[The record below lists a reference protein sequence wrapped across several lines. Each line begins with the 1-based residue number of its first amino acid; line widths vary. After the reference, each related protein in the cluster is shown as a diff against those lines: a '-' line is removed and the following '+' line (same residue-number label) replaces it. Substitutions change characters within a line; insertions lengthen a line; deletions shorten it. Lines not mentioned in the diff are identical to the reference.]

1 MSHFLYL
8 PFFVQYINVVP
19 KKSAYCHAKTSQS
32 SPDVLVEETVIGTK
46 EESDSSETLI
56 DETDSVDSIY
66 HTSFILDKNTEA
78 RQTPLRKIQGK
89 KTNNEEVTESRIK
102 RLDFYHTKNS

>member
-1 MSHFLYL
+1 MSRLLYL

-19 KKSAYCHAKTSQS
+19 KKRVYCHAKTSQS
-32 SPDVLVEETVIGTK
+32 SPDVLVEETVIGTT

-66 HTSFILDKNTEA
+66 HTSFMLDKNTEA
-78 RQTPLRKIQGK
+78 RQTPLRKSKGK
-89 KTNNEEVTESRIK
+89 KLTMEKWPNQE
-102 RLDFYHTKNS
+102 

>member
-1 MSHFLYL
+1 MSRLLYL

-19 KKSAYCHAKTSQS
+19 KKKAYCHAKTSQS
-32 SPDVLVEETVIGTK
+32 SPDVLVEETVIGTT

-78 RQTPLRKIQGK
+78 RQTPLRKRQ
-89 KTNNEEVTESRIK
+89 KTNNGEVTESRIK

>member
-1 MSHFLYL
+1 MSRLLYL

-19 KKSAYCHAKTSQS
+19 KKKAYCHAKTSQS
-32 SPDVLVEETVIGTK
+32 SPDVLVEETVIGTT

-56 DETDSVDSIY
+56 DETDTLIPY
-66 HTSFILDKNTEA
+66 I
-78 RQTPLRKIQGK
+78 IQVSYLTRTLK
-89 KTNNEEVTESRIK
+89 LVKHHCEKVKQKTNNGEVTESRIK